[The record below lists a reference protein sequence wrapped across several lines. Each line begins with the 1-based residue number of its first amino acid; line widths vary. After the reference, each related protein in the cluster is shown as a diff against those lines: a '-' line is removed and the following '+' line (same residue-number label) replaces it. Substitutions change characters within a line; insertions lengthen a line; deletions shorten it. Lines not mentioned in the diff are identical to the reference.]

1 HSVPNIIFKN
11 NIFDCQGFTVDSTH
25 DLSVIPTTLT
35 EVSTGYVDG
44 LILKNCLPTSGSE
57 SSIALQ
63 WAVQDINELIS
74 SISLDIRSGLTRDFT
89 ISNSYINGWLN
100 LELNNFPITNGGE
113 PNTYNTAYL
122 NNVHINVPSTA
133 YLA

>member
-1 HSVPNIIFKN
+1 
-11 NIFDCQGFTVDSTH
+11 
-25 DLSVIPTTLT
+25 
-35 EVSTGYVDG
+35 
-44 LILKNCLPTSGSE
+44 
-57 SSIALQ
+57 
-63 WAVQDINELIS
+63 
-74 SISLDIRSGLTRDFT
+74 ISLDIRSGLTRDFT

-133 YLA
+133 YLAGTVYAFTTENVDVNLYVENSSITIDLGNVGQGSRIFDLQHYGTTVFKNCKFFTSRPATIIDLSTY